1 MKNTV
6 DFYCFHVSFSLFLDY
21 PFLMINAIR
30 GKVVEIT
37 DSSITVLTD
46 SGVEYF
52 IDTTLTSANKFRAL
66 STEEK
71 EKVRVLTVL
80 QHREDAMTLFGFF
93 DEKERFTFNELQ
105 TVPGIAARGAL
116 KILSGITV
124 DDLALALDLNDVKK
138 LSKVPGLGA
147 KTAQK
152 LILQLSNVLV
162 FDDSEKDEKESKSES
177 RTAVRFRDF
186 IVSFTE
192 LGYDRKSV
200 ISAIDET
207 LEEAGNKF
215 SSLSDREIES
225 KIFNTV
231 LRRLN

>member
-1 MKNTV
+1 
-6 DFYCFHVSFSLFLDY
+6 
-21 PFLMINAIR
+21 MINAIR
-30 GKVVEIT
+30 GKIVEIT
-37 DSSITVLTD
+37 DSSLVVLTD

-66 STEEK
+66 SAEEK
-71 EKVRVLTVL
+71 MNVRVLTVL
-80 QHREDAMTLFGFF
+80 QHREDSMTLFGFW

-152 LILQLSNVLV
+152 LILQLRNVLV
-162 FDDSEKDEKESKSES
+162 FDESEGEGKKEKGEG
-177 RTAVRFRDF
+177 RTAERFRDF

-192 LGYDRKSV
+192 IGYDRKSV
-200 ISAIDET
+200 IKAIDET
-207 LEEAGNKF
+207 LEEAGSLY
-215 SSLSDREIES
+215 SSLSDREIEN
-225 KIFNTV
+225 KIFNAV

>member
-1 MKNTV
+1 
-6 DFYCFHVSFSLFLDY
+6 
-21 PFLMINAIR
+21 MINAIR
-30 GKVVEIT
+30 GKIVEIT
-37 DSSITVLTD
+37 DSSVIVLTD
-46 SGVEYF
+46 SGVEYY

-66 STEEK
+66 SAEEK
-71 EKVRVLTVL
+71 MNVRVLTVL
-80 QHREDAMTLFGFF
+80 QHREDSMTLFGFW

-152 LILQLSNVLV
+152 LILQLRNVLV
-162 FDDSEKDEKESKSES
+162 FDESEGEGKKDKSEG
-177 RTAVRFRDF
+177 RTAERFRDF

-192 LGYDRKSV
+192 IGYDRKSV
-200 ISAIDET
+200 IKAIDEI
-207 LEEAGNKF
+207 LEESGSLY
-215 SSLSDREIES
+215 SSLSDREIEN
-225 KIFNTV
+225 KIFNSV